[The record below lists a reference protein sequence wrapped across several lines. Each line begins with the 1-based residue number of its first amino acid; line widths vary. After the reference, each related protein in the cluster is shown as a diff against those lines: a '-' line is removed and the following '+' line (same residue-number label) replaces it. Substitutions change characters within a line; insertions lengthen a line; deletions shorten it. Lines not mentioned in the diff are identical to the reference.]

1 MNTVTIQCAIEGSSP
16 LLLNNF
22 TDEAQM
28 AASNGTRAATIGS
41 KGTPREQAE
50 KKLYRNQEGL
60 LIIPQPNLFRCIIDA
75 GKYFKAGKSKVTTQ
89 QSSLIPACL
98 DIEGIEIPL
107 ESREEWNVDTRPV
120 RIPSTGGRILAHR
133 PKFDHWK
140 LSWSMTLD
148 ISVMS
153 PELLRE
159 IVDAAGS
166 RIGLGDFR
174 PDRKGPFGKFKVVFW
189 QQEGDEAPKKGK
201 R

>member
-1 MNTVTIQCAIEGSSP
+1 MFTTINCSIEGTSP

-28 AASNGTRAATIGS
+28 AASNGTRASTVGS

-50 KKLYRNQEGL
+50 RKLYKSNDGGF
-60 LIIPQPNLFRCIIDA
+60 IMPQPNLFRCVIDA
-75 GKYFKAGKSKVTTQ
+75 GKYFKAGKSKVTTM

-98 DIEGIEIPL
+98 DIEGVEIPIIAK
-107 ESREEWNVDTRPV
+107 EPWEVDTRAV

-133 PKFDHWK
+133 PKFNNWR
-140 LSWSMTLD
+140 LTFTMRLD
-148 ISVMS
+148 DSVMS

-159 IVDAAGS
+159 IIDAAGS

-174 PDRKGPFGKFKVVFW
+174 PDRKGPFGKFVVVMW
-189 QQEGDEAPKKGK
+189 DREDNDPKKGK
-201 R
+201 K